1 MTNYAGMAAPF
12 ASAVVSAVKGI
23 SSLAEDYRKG
33 DISFDEFVDLGM
45 IICAESAIVGVSTA
59 VGQALIPIP
68 VLGAVVGSLA
78 GKMLA
83 EFAAGQSEKVAQ
95 HLRDD
100 TEAFKA
106 KLDGKLKEVLET
118 ITAEFD
124 RLNNLTVAAFDFRL
138 NSNLRD
144 RSVDLAMAY
153 GVRPDKIIT
162 DEAALDKF
170 MLESGPWRRGTVRQP
185 FVGPGKMGDRLCWSV
200 G

>member
-68 VLGAVVGSLA
+68 VLGAVIGSLA

-83 EFAAGQSEKVAQ
+83 EFTTVQNKKVAQ
-95 HLRDD
+95 RLRDD

-124 RLNNLTVAAFDFRL
+124 RLSNLTVAAFDFRL

-153 GVRPDKIIT
+153 GVRADKVIT
-162 DEAALDKF
+162 NDATLDKF
-170 MLESGPWRRGTVRQP
+170 MLA
-185 FVGPGKMGDRLCWSV
+185 
-200 G
+200 